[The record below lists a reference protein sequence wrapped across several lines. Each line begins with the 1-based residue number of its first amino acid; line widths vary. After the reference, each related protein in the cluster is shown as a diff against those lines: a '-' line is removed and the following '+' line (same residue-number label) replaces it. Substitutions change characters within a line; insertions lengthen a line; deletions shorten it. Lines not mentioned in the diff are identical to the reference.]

1 MFLPTARF
9 VEVNRQ
15 QSIIAD
21 ASGIISCSAEGTP
34 TPQIAW
40 KRQDEENL
48 DKARFTK
55 LLNGSLYVNPV
66 RRQDKGTYICTFTQS
81 QGSQGSM
88 SRTTTD
94 EKIITVSIISE

>member
-1 MFLPTARF
+1 MFLLTAIF
-9 VEVNRQ
+9 TEVNKQ

-21 ASGIISCSAEGTP
+21 ASGIINCSAKGTP
-34 TPQIAW
+34 APQIEL
-40 KRQDEENL
+40 KRQDGEQL

-81 QGSQGSM
+81 QGNS

-94 EKIITVSIISE
+94 EKIITVSIISEQQ